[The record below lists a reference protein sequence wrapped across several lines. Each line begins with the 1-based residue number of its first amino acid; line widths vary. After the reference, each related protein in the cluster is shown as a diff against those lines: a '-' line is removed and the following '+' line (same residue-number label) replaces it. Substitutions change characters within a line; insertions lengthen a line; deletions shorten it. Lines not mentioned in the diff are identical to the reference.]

1 MMPTQ
6 LATLLSLILVTLP
19 TFAQRER
26 CGTPEPK
33 AGRFTSVPADCGYFT
48 NAPQPEYEPS
58 FFYDVPVVFHVIEN
72 TSGDGFLSPAT
83 IQDQIDILNED
94 FQAIAGSPGA
104 PGTDGKIRFHLAT
117 TDPGGSPTTGITYST
132 NNNWFQDSGNYW
144 NSLAWDTNRYLNVY
158 TNAVPCCYG
167 YVSGFPS
174 QGIAG
179 QANDRVVLWW
189 EAVGRDPTPGWPL
202 NMGRTATHE
211 VGHYLGLYHT
221 FCGGCG
227 SAANCY
233 STGDLICDTNGESTA
248 TLGCPMF
255 KSSCG
260 NSDPIHNYMDYTD
273 DPCLWEFTPEQVNRV
288 RCTLIHWRP
297 DVYETSSTDV
307 GTHYCISVPNSSG
320 QAATISAEG
329 DASISYNDL
338 TLISTGCSTGDFGLF
353 FYGPDQVQVPL
364 GDGFLCVG
372 GGLSRLLPPLLTDGS
387 GRAER
392 ALDFTQPP
400 LGSGSGMVLPGST
413 WNFQFWFRDPG
424 GPGGSGYN
432 LSDGLNITFCL

>member
-179 QANDRVVLWW
+179 QANDRIVLWW

-260 NSDPIHNYMDYTD
+260 NADPIHNYMDYTD
-273 DPCLWEFTPEQVNRV
+273 DPCLWEFTPEQVNRM
-288 RCTLIHWRP
+288 RCTLPNWRP
-297 DVYETSSTDV
+297 DLFVTVAAQEVVRLGTPPNPNALRPGVTSPPLAGELWDPVVDHTTFEPGAIADYLLLSFGPTELALGPT
-307 GTHYCISVPNSSG
+307 GTLLCLPPFPLLSSNLSPGTPFALAVPNDASLLGVSFCV
-320 QAATISAEG
+320 QAASLIAG
-329 DASISYNDL
+329 VQIRL
-338 TLISTGCSTGDFGLF
+338 TN
-353 FYGPDQVQVPL
+353 
-364 GDGFLCVG
+364 
-372 GGLSRLLPPLLTDGS
+372 
-387 GRAER
+387 
-392 ALDFTQPP
+392 ALDCIV
-400 LGSGSGMVLPGST
+400 G
-413 WNFQFWFRDPG
+413 N
-424 GPGGSGYN
+424 
-432 LSDGLNITFCL
+432 